1 MKTLTFIALVQNKD
15 KCIVYLKDGT
25 TKVFSNDNPIVEK
38 LIATLPQIALH
49 GSATIEIGEEEYIE
63 NSLINFFKNNDLEFF
78 VTLKDTVKELLA
90 DEVVLDAI
98 VKIAKKYFG
107 EPVDEKSTVIAIT
120 KDNESVV
127 GVEKLTKHFSHAM
140 KTGNPIGL
148 TNLIKRLGKIK
159 RNHTVEDVLKFLED
173 SDLPIADNGDI
184 IAYKLL
190 DREGDHFVDCHT
202 HNIKQHVGSYV
213 FMSEKLVDPDR
224 SIECSC
230 GLHIARR
237 DYLRSFNGDVCVL
250 VYVHPEDIIAVPHGD
265 TRKVRVCAY
274 HIIAELSPKLKE
286 LVMSNKPMTSEPEG
300 EELLRKAIVGDYP
313 DATDRT
319 EITKQMGEGVIYSK
333 VNKSSK
339 KKSVRK
345 VTSKEKKAL
354 DDNSLSKEEQKKFLT
369 EAMTYES
376 PKKALMT
383 LVQKPKLTQEEAR
396 LILAFHKRMKK
407 GWNALGISPDKVDQI
422 IKAAQ

>member
-1 MKTLTFIALVQNKD
+1 MKTITFITLVQNKD

-25 TKVFSNDNPIVEK
+25 TKVFSNDNPMVEK
-38 LIATLPQIALH
+38 LIAALPQIALY
-49 GSATIEIGEEEYIE
+49 GSATIEIEEEEYLE
-63 NSLINFFKNNDLEFF
+63 NSIINFFKNNDLKFF
-78 VTLKDTVKELLA
+78 VTLKDTIKELLA

-98 VKIAKKYFG
+98 AKIAKKYFG
-107 EPVDEKSTVIAIT
+107 EPVDEKSTVVAVT
-120 KDNESVV
+120 KDNEPVI
-127 GVEKLTKHFSHAM
+127 GVEKLTKHFSHAI

-202 HNIKQHVGSYV
+202 HKIKQHVGSYV
-213 FMSEKLVDPDR
+213 FMDEKLVDPDR
-224 SIECSC
+224 STECSC

-237 DYLRSFNGDVCVL
+237 DYLGSFGGDVCVL
-250 VYVHPEDIIAVPHGD
+250 VYVRPEDIIAVPHGD

-300 EELLRKAIVGDYP
+300 EELLRKAIVGDHLGVN
-313 DATDRT
+313 DVT
-319 EITKQMGEGVIYSK
+319 EITKDMGEGIVYTK
-333 VNKSSK
+333 VDKPSK
-339 KKSVRK
+339 KKTVRK
-345 VTSKEKKAL
+345 VTPKEKKAL
-354 DDNSLSKEEQKKFLT
+354 DDTSLSKEEQRKFLT

-383 LVQKPKLTQEEAR
+383 LVQKSKLTKEEAR
-396 LILAFHKRMKK
+396 LVLALRKRMKK
-407 GWNALGISPDKVDQI
+407 GWNALGIDPDKVDQI

>member
-25 TKVFSNDNPIVEK
+25 TKVFLNDNPIVEK
-38 LIATLPQIALH
+38 LIAALPQIALY
-49 GSATIEIGEEEYIE
+49 GSATVEIEEEEYLE
-63 NSLINFFKNNDLEFF
+63 NSIINFFKNNDLKFF
-78 VTLKDTVKELLA
+78 VTLKDTIKELLA

-98 VKIAKKYFG
+98 VSIAKKYFG
-107 EPVDEKSTVIAIT
+107 EPVDEKSTIIAIT
-120 KDNESVV
+120 KDNEPVI
-127 GVEKLTKHFSHAM
+127 GIEKLTKHFSHAM

-202 HNIKQHVGSYV
+202 HKIKQHVGSYV
-213 FMSEKLVDPDR
+213 FMDEKLVDPDR
-224 SIECSC
+224 STECSC

-237 DYLRSFNGDVCVL
+237 DYLGSFGGDVCVL
-250 VYVHPEDIIAVPHGD
+250 VYVRPEDIIAVPHGD

-286 LVMSNKPMTSEPEG
+286 LVMSDKPMTSEPEG
-300 EELLRKAIVGDYP
+300 EELLRKAIVGDHLGVN
-313 DATDRT
+313 DVT
-319 EITKQMGEGVIYSK
+319 EITKDMGEGVVYTK
-333 VNKSSK
+333 VDKPSK
-339 KKSVRK
+339 KKTVRK
-345 VTSKEKKAL
+345 VTPKEKKAL
-354 DDNSLSKEEQKKFLT
+354 DDTSLSKEEQRKFLT

-396 LILAFHKRMKK
+396 LVLALRKRMKK
-407 GWNALGISPDKVDQI
+407 GWNALGIDPDKVDQI

>member
-15 KCIVYLKDGT
+15 KCIIYLKDGT

-38 LIATLPQIALH
+38 LIAALPQIALY
-49 GSATIEIGEEEYIE
+49 GSATVEIEEGEYLE
-63 NSLINFFKNNDLEFF
+63 NSIINFFKNNDLKFF

-98 VKIAKKYFG
+98 VKITKKYFG
-107 EPVDEKSTVIAIT
+107 ELVDEKSTVIAIT
-120 KDNESVV
+120 KDNEPVV
-127 GVEKLTKHFSHAM
+127 GIEKLTKHFSHAM

-202 HNIKQHVGSYV
+202 HKIKQHVGSYV
-213 FMSEKLVDPDR
+213 FMNEKLVDPDR
-224 SIECSC
+224 STECSC

-237 DYLRSFNGDVCVL
+237 DYLGSFGGDVCVL
-250 VYVHPEDIIAVPHGD
+250 VYVRPEDIIAVPHGD

-286 LVMSNKPMTSEPEG
+286 LVMSDKPMTSEPEG

-319 EITKQMGEGVIYSK
+319 EVTEQMGEGVIYSK
-333 VNKSSK
+333 INKPSK

-354 DDNSLSKEEQKKFLT
+354 DDNSFSKEEQRKFLT

-376 PKKALMT
+376 PKKALIT
-383 LVQKPKLTQEEAR
+383 LVQKSELTQEEAR
-396 LILAFHKRMKK
+396 LVLALRKRMKK

-422 IKAAQ
+422 IKTAQ